1 MNQRKDRYRAAL
13 QRGEDPPAPGPRPAK
28 VTTLN
33 SRYVRVTI
41 EVAPDLEQD
50 LTRWVSTPVSAL
62 VLAGSTLLR
71 TLTGTATE
79 VCRPAGDGTRRA
91 QAQ

>member
-1 MNQRKDRYRAAL
+1 MNQRKDKYRAAL
-13 QRGEDPPAPGPRPAK
+13 QRGEEPLATAPRPAR

-41 EVAPDLEQD
+41 EVAPDLERD

-62 VLAGSTLLR
+62 VIAGSTLLR
-71 TLTGTATE
+71 TLTGTAAE
-79 VCRPAGDGTRRA
+79 VSRPAGDRPRPA
-91 QAQ
+91 QV